1 MSNTPP
7 PISVLY
13 QIATGHYLSQAL
25 LLAAKLDVAEFLKN
39 GPRQA
44 DELAE
49 LCGVHAP
56 SLKRVL
62 RLLASVGVFLENEDG
77 SFGLTPVGE
86 LMHTAPGRA
95 FVQLFAGDFVQRL
108 WSELPYVVQTGNSAS
123 EKMGISSFEYLASH
137 PDEGANFDL
146 AMSAGTRQAALAVA
160 AAYDFSPFHKVID
173 VGGSRGVLLEIILNA
188 YPHLHGVLFDLPRVV
203 EPVRERGSKRYEI
216 VGGDF
221 FETVP
226 AGGDAYILKHVIH
239 DWNDERATAILK
251 VVRRAMPAHSK
262 LLIVEGVYPQRIDP
276 SPQSRGAASNDVN
289 MMVATGG
296 RQRSEQE
303 FRALLAAS
311 GFLLTRIIPT
321 QGPGVIEG
329 RPV

>member
-1 MSNTPP
+1 MSSAPP

-13 QIATGHYLSQAL
+13 QIGTGHYLSQAL
-25 LLAAKLDVAEFLKN
+25 LLAAKLDVAELLKN

-49 LCGVHAP
+49 LCSVHAP
-56 SLKRVL
+56 ALKRVL

-108 WSELPYVVQTGNSAS
+108 WSDLPYVVQTGNTAS

-146 AMSAGTRQAALAVA
+146 AMSAGTSVAAVAVA
-160 AAYDFSPFHKVID
+160 AAYDFSPFHKVVD
-173 VGGSRGVLLEIILNA
+173 VGGGRGALLEGILNA
-188 YPHLHGVLFDLPRVV
+188 YPDLHGILFDLPRVV
-203 EPVRERGSKRYEI
+203 EAVRERNSKRYEI

-221 FETVP
+221 FESVP
-226 AGGDAYILKHVIH
+226 PGGDGYILKHVIH
-239 DWNDERATAILK
+239 DWNDERAAAILK
-251 VVRRAMPAHSK
+251 IVHRVMPPHGK
-262 LLIVEGVYPQRIDP
+262 LLIVEGVYPRRIDQ

-303 FRALLAAS
+303 FRTLFAAS
-311 GFLLTRIIPT
+311 GFLLARIIPT
-321 QGPGVIEG
+321 QGPSVIEG
-329 RPV
+329 VQV